1 MVLTCDPLHQLSL
14 IRLTTGT
21 NMLMT
26 VQARRRRRRFIE
38 DIISHSFNDLSSQIG
53 PWLPSQRIVLVM
65 YYRAKVMPDS
75 LSLDQLV
82 VYGCIY

>member
-26 VQARRRRRRFIE
+26 VQARRRRRLIE
-38 DIISHSFNDLSSQIG
+38 DIIISHSFNDLSSQIG
-53 PWLPSQRIVLVM
+53 PRLPSQRIVLVM

>member
-1 MVLTCDPLHQLSL
+1 MVLTCDPIHQLSL
-14 IRLTTGT
+14 IRLMTGT

-26 VQARRRRRRFIE
+26 VQARRRRRFIE

-53 PWLPSQRIVLVM
+53 PRLPSQRIVLVM